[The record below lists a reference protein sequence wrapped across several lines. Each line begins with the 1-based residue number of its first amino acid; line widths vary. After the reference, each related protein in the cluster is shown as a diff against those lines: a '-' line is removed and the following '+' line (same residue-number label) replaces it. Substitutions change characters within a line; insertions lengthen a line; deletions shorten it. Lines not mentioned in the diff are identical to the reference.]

1 MWWRGICRWALAGL
15 AVSLSVCIDQQSL
28 GGSPPRVVALRYFAS
43 RAHTR
48 IVVELSAPAAP
59 ALSALPSRE
68 GEPPRRI
75 YLDLPGVEV
84 GSEVPRSLEV
94 PVGPLAA
101 VGVGKADIET
111 TRLVMIVREVES
123 YELSRLLGPPR
134 VVLDLRAP
142 THIASQKVEARESAS
157 REEPGQVS
165 GEPAARQGSQAK
177 RAPSVPQAPPAD
189 TPEDVGQ
196 GRQPVAPKP
205 QSQPQGQAATGP
217 PEIPSPPIPPLKVV
231 IDPGHGGKDPGA
243 RGPGGLLEKKVV
255 LAIAKHVASRLRDDL
270 GASVVLTRTR
280 DVFVSLEA
288 RTALANAERADLFI
302 SIHANASTSRSLSG
316 VETYYLENTNDRAT
330 LRLAAMEN
338 GLRLIGDV
346 ARKDDEDLTYILSD
360 LVQQGKLQDSIAL
373 TKVLHQGLV
382 ERLGREYRDVVDL
395 GVKRGPFYVLVGAY
409 MPCALVEVAFLT
421 NEVEGRRLGQDQYR
435 RHIADGL
442 VNGVRRYA
450 AGTSRVRTL

>member
-1 MWWRGICRWALAGL
+1 L
-15 AVSLSVCIDQQSL
+15 
-28 GGSPPRVVALRYFAS
+28 P
-43 RAHTR
+43 T
-48 IVVELSAPAAP
+48 AP
-59 ALSALPSRE
+59 ALNTLPSRRDV
-68 GEPPRRI
+68 PPRRL

-84 GSEVPRSLEV
+84 DSEVPRSLEV

-101 VGVGKADIET
+101 VGVGKVDVGT
-111 TRLVMIVREVES
+111 TRLVIAVREVEA
-123 YELSRLLGPPR
+123 YELSSLLGPPR

-142 THIASQKVEARESAS
+142 SRIESQKIEARANAS
-157 REEPGQVS
+157 REEPGQV
-165 GEPAARQGSQAK
+165 GDVAAGRRGSQAK
-177 RAPSVPQAPPAD
+177 PVPSVSQASPAD
-189 TPEDVGQ
+189 NPEDVAQ
-196 GRQPVAPKP
+196 SSRPAEPKP
-205 QSQPQGQAATGP
+205 QSQPQGQAAAAP
-217 PEIPSPPIPPLKVV
+217 PRIPSPAIAPLKVV

-243 RGPGGLLEKKVV
+243 RGPGGLLEKTVV
-255 LAIAKHVASRLRDDL
+255 LAIAKHVASRLREDL

-280 DVFVSLEA
+280 DVFVSLGA

-302 SIHANASTSRSLSG
+302 SIHANASTTPSLAG

-338 GLRLIGDV
+338 GLRLISDV

-373 TKVLHQGLV
+373 ARVLHRGLV

-421 NEVEGRRLGQDQYR
+421 NRVEGRRLGQDRYR

-450 AGTSRVRTL
+450 AGTGRARTL